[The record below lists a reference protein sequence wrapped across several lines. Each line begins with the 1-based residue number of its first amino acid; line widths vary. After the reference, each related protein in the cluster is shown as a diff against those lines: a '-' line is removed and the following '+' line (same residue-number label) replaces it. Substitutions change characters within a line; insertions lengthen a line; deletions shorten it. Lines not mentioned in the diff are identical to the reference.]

1 MFMIAHSEA
10 QLRESRLAEYKEVAQ
25 NFRTLTEIRF
35 KLLGFL
41 PVGTA
46 LIALS
51 TAWSSGGIA
60 IPLSLFGLAVTLA
73 LIVYNERN
81 NQLYDELVARG
92 AQLERLLGLPDG
104 QFSHRPRAWPP
115 R

>member
-1 MFMIAHSEA
+1 MNNLSEE
-10 QLRESRLAEYKEVAQ
+10 QFHESRLAKYKEVAQ

-41 PVGTA
+41 PIGTA

-51 TAWSSGGIA
+51 TAWTKGEVSV
-60 IPLSLFGLAVTLA
+60 PLLLFGLAVTLA

-81 NQLYDELVARG
+81 NQLYDELVARA
-92 AQLERLLGLPDG
+92 AQLEKTLRTSG
-104 QFSHRPRAWPP
+104 
-115 R
+115 